1 MKKVFSMLLL
11 LFFVATTS
19 VLNAQIINGSTGA
32 KKQKP
37 SSLTAPVPVDKNVRL
52 VKMDNGLTYYLR
64 VNKKPEGRI
73 QFRLVTNAGSIL
85 EDDSQQGLAH
95 FCEHMA
101 FNGTEHYPHNSMISE
116 LQKSGVTFGS
126 HVNAYTSF
134 DETVYFINMPNTPE
148 MIEMGIKILDGWAS
162 KLLFDQKEIEAE
174 RGVVHEEWRGRLGAS
189 ERMNKKVWPIM
200 LKGSKYANRIPIG
213 TEEVI
218 MNFKRDEIVRFY
230 KDWYRTD
237 LQAVI
242 IVGDFDMDQMEAKVK
257 QYFGGYTKA
266 VNPKER
272 QSFNI
277 PDNKEPLIAMATDK
291 EATSTTL
298 ELMWKHKKAPQGTVG
313 DYRQSLVRQLA
324 KGMINARFSELC
336 EQVTSPMIRC
346 GGGYGGF
353 LGRDCD
359 AFILYAYPK
368 DNKIPEAVKMMFSE
382 MIRIDQ
388 HGFLQTELDR
398 QKEELLDSY
407 RKSAKEADK
416 THSTN
421 LADEYTRHFLDGEVI
436 PGIRQEYNY
445 AKEFV
450 PDITLEEVNAVVADW
465 ITEENMIFYLTAPER
480 ADLKIP
486 TEKEI
491 KTLLNSVKDIKTEA
505 WVDNYKE
512 TPLYD
517 KTLAEVTP
525 KVTKTNTALD
535 YTEYTLPNGI
545 RFIVKKTNY
554 KEDEI
559 QMQSYAR
566 GGSSLYSDED
576 FFLVSLTANF
586 IDDAG
591 IGEFSSSQ
599 LKKKL
604 KGKSVSISPYIG
616 NTTQGFTGS
625 CSPKDLGTMLQ
636 LLNLYYESPRKD
648 QESFDKNIQAMRTQ
662 YKALAEHPQMALS
675 KTLYQ
680 TAYPDFKRVVVLP
693 TEEDLKKLD
702 LDRMYQ
708 VFKERFK
715 DASNQIFFFV
725 GNVSDND
732 IATIAK
738 YLNNLPTGGEQKN
751 ETNNNT
757 FPKLADGIN
766 HGLALKGSEPMSIV
780 FMLGETD
787 GLDATQRNRRMV
799 DILGECLQITTTE
812 VIREKM
818 GDAYSPYGDVSFDME
833 PTPHV
838 SWQFAIQCAP
848 EKTGKVEKAALQVL
862 KNYTKKGPNA
872 ETLTKAKEQL
882 IKTRETQLQ
891 ENRTWRGII
900 YGSYYYNENRDD
912 VNAKYNEWINSIS
925 AAEIRDFAKKFF
937 DFNHY
942 TVVTLKPET
951 TQK

>member
-1 MKKVFSMLLL
+1 MKRVFSMLLL
-11 LFFVATTS
+11 LFFIATTG
-19 VLNAQIINGSTGA
+19 VTNAQISDITGA
-32 KKQKP
+32 KKQKT
-37 SSLTAPVPVDKNVRL
+37 SDLKAPVPIDKNVRL

-116 LQKSGVTFGS
+116 LQKAGVTFGS
-126 HVNAYTSF
+126 HINAYTSF

-174 RGVVHEEWRGRLGAS
+174 RGVVHEEWRGRLGAGD
-189 ERMNKKVWPIM
+189 RMNKIVWPIM
-200 LKGSKYANRIPIG
+200 LKGSKYANRMPIG
-213 TEEVI
+213 TENVI

-237 LQAVI
+237 LQAII

-266 VNPKER
+266 DHPKER
-272 QSFNI
+272 QYFNI

-291 EATSTTL
+291 EATSTSL
-298 ELMWKHKKAPQGTVG
+298 ELIWKHKKAPQGTIEN
-313 DYRQSLVRQLA
+313 YRQSLVRQLA
-324 KGMINARFSELC
+324 NGMIRARFSELC

-346 GGGYGGF
+346 SGGYGGF
-353 LGRDCD
+353 LGRNCD
-359 AFILYAYPK
+359 AFTLYAYPK
-368 DNKIPEAVKMMFSE
+368 DNQIPEAVKMMLTE

-398 QKEELLDSY
+398 QKEDLLDSY

-416 THSTN
+416 THSTH

-436 PGIRQEYNY
+436 PGIKQEYNY
-445 AKEFV
+445 AKEFL
-450 PDITLEEVNAVVADW
+450 PGITLEEVNAMVADW

-491 KTLLNSVKDIKTEA
+491 KALLDSEKNIKTEA

-525 KVTKTNTALD
+525 KVSKTNTALD

-545 RFIVKKTNY
+545 RFVVKKTDY
-554 KEDEI
+554 KADEI
-559 QMQSYAR
+559 QMKSYAR
-566 GGSSLYSDED
+566 GGSSLYSDAD
-576 FFLVSLTANF
+576 IFPISLSAAF
-586 IDDAG
+586 INDAG

-604 KGKSVSISPYIG
+604 KGKSVRISPDID
-616 NTTQGFTGS
+616 NTTQGFSGS
-625 CSPKDLGTMLQ
+625 CSPKDLETMLQ
-636 LLNLYYESPRKD
+636 LLNLYYEAPRKD

-662 YKALAEHPQMALS
+662 YKALAEHPQIALS
-675 KTLYQ
+675 KVLYR
-680 TAYPDFKRVVVLP
+680 TAYPDYKRVIILP
-693 TEEDLKKLD
+693 TEEDFNKLN
-702 LDRMYQ
+702 LERLYQ
-708 VFKERFK
+708 MFKERFK

-725 GNVSDND
+725 GNVSDDD
-732 IATIAK
+732 IKMIAK
-738 YLNNLPTGGEQKN
+738 YLNHLPTGGEQKN
-751 ETNNNT
+751 ETNKNI
-757 FPKLADGIN
+757 FPKLAEGVN
-766 HGLALKGSEPMSIV
+766 HGLAQKGSEPMSIV
-780 FMLGETD
+780 YILGETD
-787 GLDATQRNRRMV
+787 GFEATQRNRRMV
-799 DILGECLQITTTE
+799 DIIGECLQITTTE

-818 GDAYSPYGDVSFDME
+818 GDAYSPYGDVGYNLE
-833 PTPHV
+833 PDPTV
-838 SWQFAIQCAP
+838 SWQFVIQCAP
-848 EKTGKVEKAALQVL
+848 EKTAKVEKAAIQVL
-862 KNYTKKGPNA
+862 KTYAKKGPDA
-872 ETLTKAKEQL
+872 ETITKAKEQL
-882 IKTRETQLQ
+882 IKSRETQLQ
-891 ENRTWRGII
+891 ENGTWMGII

-912 VNAKYNEWINSIS
+912 VVTKYNEWINSIS
-925 AAEIRDFAKKFF
+925 ASEIRDFAKKFF
-937 DFNHY
+937 DLNHY
-942 TVVTLKPET
+942 TVVTLKPENT
-951 TQK
+951 KK